1 MLHFSCNLGKFSG
14 SLQSRTPPPPS
25 AGTLEQHSNGPWRA
39 DLAAHP
45 PACVGGGG
53 AQIGLV
59 LLGRR
64 DLHQR
69 SFSTLKLS
77 LSLCSL
83 LSSSLS
89 LSLPLFSGEREVING
104 DLKSLDGFSG
114 QREEGAGLQAGR
126 HSPQPFICI
135 LRSVSRRGRTW
146 RRIPGRCFTE
156 AFLHLHTSA
165 LLQPAD
171 PPETSQIRN
180 TPEQPLHR
188 WLLRA
193 PWPRANGCAARGDV
207 WCPRGCPTS
216 RRCRLLPLLSC

>member
-14 SLQSRTPPPPS
+14 SLQSRDPPPS

-45 PACVGGGG
+45 AARVGGGG

-77 LSLCSL
+77 LSLSAL
-83 LSSSLS
+83 SLSSSL
-89 LSLPLFSGEREVING
+89 NG

-135 LRSVSRRGRTW
+135 LRSVSRRGRSW

-165 LLQPAD
+165 SSRIQASVPLVIFLHVSLVLLVFVLQLTGRQPAD

-180 TPEQPLHR
+180 TPDTLPTVGLPVEQPLHR
-188 WLLRA
+188 WCSLA
-193 PWPRANGCAARGDV
+193 
-207 WCPRGCPTS
+207 
-216 RRCRLLPLLSC
+216 SC